1 MSLRAGGST
10 VAKFLGGLFSLN
22 GTQFPVVLRSER
34 TDIGALLV
42 VVHVFG
48 RYGAYKAC
56 AVVGIRMDIGQ
67 RGGAK
72 DPYRSQQHRS
82 DRQYRE
88 PLTQHFF
95 TPSLTRSRTRQP
107 RCAVQ
112 RHHGSKHEVV
122 GAYPKWAIFV
132 C

>member
-10 VAKFLGGLFSLN
+10 VAKFLGGWFSVAN
-22 GTQFPVVLRSER
+22 
-34 TDIGALLV
+34 ALILV
-42 VVHVFG
+42 PCWLWFTSSVHVFG

-56 AVVGIRMDIGQ
+56 AAVGIRMDIGQ

-88 PLTQHFF
+88 PLPQHFF

-122 GAYPKWAIFV
+122 GAYPKWAFFV

>member
-56 AVVGIRMDIGQ
+56 AVVAFGWTSASA
-67 RGGAK
+67 GALK
-72 DPYRSQQHRS
+72 
-82 DRQYRE
+82 
-88 PLTQHFF
+88 
-95 TPSLTRSRTRQP
+95 TPTEASNIAATASIVSLFLNTSLLLP
-107 RCAVQ
+107 
-112 RHHGSKHEVV
+112 
-122 GAYPKWAIFV
+122 
-132 C
+132 